1 MTVRS
6 TAFAESAP
14 VALPGQERRYRILGT
29 LGMLGSPF
37 LFFSLAANGF
47 APGDSNQLGAVLGL
61 LFAVGWLG
69 NVLGLRALRVTG
81 TSMPARGLLALQ
93 VVTVTLAGIFQV
105 YEFAAP
111 GADSLLYHITDVA
124 WPLSMLL
131 LLLTGIAALRA
142 RTFEGWLRFT
152 PLLAALWLPLGIA
165 EMAAIGE
172 TAGQAVGGLH
182 TAFGWFLIGYAVLRG
197 GRLSSRV

>member
-1 MTVRS
+1 MTVHS
-6 TAFAESAP
+6 TALAGPAP
-14 VALPGQERRYRILGT
+14 AVLPGQARHDRILGT

-37 LFFSLAANGF
+37 LFLSLAANGF
-47 APGDSNQLGAVLGL
+47 AQGDSNRLGAALGL
-61 LFAVGWLG
+61 LFAAGWLA
-69 NVLGLRALRVTG
+69 NVLGLRALAVAG
-81 TSMPARGLLALQ
+81 TSRPARVLLAIQ

-111 GADSLLYHITDVA
+111 GSGSLLYTITDVA

-131 LLLTGIAALRA
+131 LLITGIVALRA
-142 RTFEGWLRFT
+142 RTFDGWLRFT

-172 TAGQAVGGLH
+172 TVGQAVGGLH
-182 TAFGWFLIGYAVLRG
+182 TAIGWFLIGYAVQRG
-197 GRLSSRV
+197 GRLSARA